1 MLFPVTY
8 RVNAA
13 GHMEVGGCD
22 LVDLAR
28 DHGTPLYVYDE
39 ATVRQRASEYV
50 AAMGGAGQ
58 VLYSAKAFASPMF
71 LRVVAEEGLGLDVVS
86 AGELHLALKSGFPR
100 DRIHFLG
107 NNKSIDDVRAAHAAG
122 ATIVIDGEHEL
133 DLLRAV
139 APESATVPV
148 MLRLS
153 PGVKPDTHDHIST
166 GQLDS
171 KFGFSIESGA
181 ARDAVEMVLAQPW
194 LDLVGLHSHI
204 GSQIF
209 ALHAYEDAMEIML
222 DLLVELRR
230 DLGFEPRKLGAGGGL
245 GIAYTRD
252 DDPPTPRDFV
262 ETVLHAM
269 ARGCDRRGLKVPELV
284 VEPGRSIAG
293 PAGMALY
300 TVGSIKDIPGV
311 RRYVAVDGGMGDN
324 IRPKLY
330 GARYEAFLAGDP
342 DRNAD
347 RKVTIAGKYCEST
360 DILITDIEMPELKP
374 GDVIAVP
381 AAGAYCLAMASNYNG
396 MPRPEVL
403 MLRDGKARVM
413 RRRETLDDLVA
424 AEIF

>member
-13 GHMEVGGCD
+13 GRMEVGGCD

-28 DHGTPLYVYDE
+28 RHGTPLYVYDE
-39 ATVRQRASEYV
+39 ATVRQRAAEYV
-50 AAMGGAGQ
+50 AAMGPRGH
-58 VLYSAKAFASPMF
+58 VLYSAKAFASPQF

-86 AGELHLALKSGFPR
+86 AGELHLALRSGFPR

-107 NNKSIDDVRAAHAAG
+107 NNKSRDDLQAAYAAE
-122 ATIVIDGEHEL
+122 ATIVIDGGYEFE
-133 DLLRAV
+133 LLREIVPQGKRA
-139 APESATVPV
+139 PV

-181 ARDAVEMVLAQPW
+181 ARKAVETALEHPR
-194 LDLVGLHSHI
+194 LELVGLHSHI

-209 ALHAYEDAMEIML
+209 ALRAYEEAMDIML
-222 DLLVELRR
+222 RLLEELRD

-245 GIAYTRD
+245 GIAYTQH
-252 DDPPTPRDFV
+252 DDPPTPRHFV
-262 ETVLHAM
+262 ATVRHALEAGC
-269 ARGCDRRGLKVPELV
+269 ARRSLKVPELV

-300 TVGSIKDIPGV
+300 GVGSIKDIPGV

-330 GARYEAFLAGDP
+330 GARYEAFLASDP
-342 DRNAD
+342 DRARD
-347 RKVTIAGKYCEST
+347 GKVTIAGKYCEST
-360 DILITDIEMPELKP
+360 DILITDIDMPPLAP
-374 GDVIAVP
+374 GDVIALP

-403 MLRDGKARVM
+403 MLRDGEARVM
-413 RRRETLDDLVA
+413 RRRETLEDLVA
-424 AEIF
+424 AEVF

>member
-1 MLFPVTY
+1 
-8 RVNAA
+8 
-13 GHMEVGGCD
+13 
-22 LVDLAR
+22 
-28 DHGTPLYVYDE
+28 
-39 ATVRQRASEYV
+39 
-50 AAMGGAGQ
+50 MGDAGQ
-58 VLYSAKAFASPMF
+58 VLYSAKAFASPQF
-71 LRVVAEEGLGLDVVS
+71 LRVIAEEKLGLDVVS
-86 AGELHLALKSGFPR
+86 AGELDLALRSDFPR

-107 NNKSIDDVRAAHAAG
+107 NNKSVEDLQSAYGAG
-122 ATIVIDGEHEL
+122 ATIVIDGDHEF
-133 DLLRAV
+133 DLLRNV
-139 APESATVPV
+139 VPEGKRAPV

-181 ARDAVEMVLAQPW
+181 ARKAVETALHHPR

-209 ALHAYEDAMEIML
+209 ALGAYEQAMDIML
-222 DLLVELRR
+222 GLLTELR
-230 DLGFEPRKLGAGGGL
+230 DEFGFEPRKLGAGGGL
-245 GIAYTRD
+245 GIAYTQH
-252 DDPPTPRDFV
+252 DDPPTPRHFV
-262 ETVLHAM
+262 ETVRHALETGA
-269 ARGCDRRGLKVPELV
+269 ARRKLEVPELV

-330 GARYEAFLAGDP
+330 GARYEAFLASDP
-342 DRNAD
+342 DRSPD
-347 RKVTIAGKYCEST
+347 GKVTIAGKYCEST
-360 DILITDIEMPELKP
+360 DILISDIAMPPLAP

-403 MLRDGKARVM
+403 MLRDGEARVM

-424 AEIF
+424 AEVF

>member
-1 MLFPVTY
+1 
-8 RVNAA
+8 
-13 GHMEVGGCD
+13 MEVGGCD
-22 LVDLAR
+22 LVELAR
-28 DHGTPLYVYDE
+28 RHGTPLYIYDE
-39 ATVRQRASEYV
+39 ATVRQRSREYV
-50 AAMGGAGQ
+50 AAMGDAGQ
-58 VLYSAKAFASPMF
+58 VLYSAKAFASPQF

-86 AGELHLALKSGFPR
+86 AGELHLALRSDFPR
-100 DRIHFLG
+100 ERIHFLG
-107 NNKSIDDVRAAHAAG
+107 NNKSVVDLEAAYRAG
-122 ATIVIDGEHEL
+122 ATVVIDGEHEMEL
-133 DLLRAV
+133 MRDVVPAGARI
-139 APESATVPV
+139 PV

-153 PGVKPDTHDHIST
+153 PGVKPNTHDHIST

-181 ARDAVEMVLAQPW
+181 ARRAVELALKHPR
-194 LDLVGLHSHI
+194 LELVGLHSHI

-209 ALHAYEDAMEIML
+209 DLGAYADAMEIML
-222 DLLVELRR
+222 DLLVELRDELR
-230 DLGFEPRKLGAGGGL
+230 FEPRKLGAGGGL

-252 DDPPTPRDFV
+252 DDPPTPRFFV
-262 ETVLHAM
+262 ETVRHALL
-269 ARGCDRRGLKVPELV
+269 AGCERRGLKTPQLV

-330 GARYEAFLAGDP
+330 GARYEAFLASNPEQATDG
-342 DRNAD
+342 
-347 RKVTIAGKYCEST
+347 KVTIAGKYCEST
-360 DILITDIEMPELKP
+360 DILITDIEMPTLAP

-403 MLRDGKARVM
+403 MLRDGEARVM
-413 RRRETLDDLVA
+413 RRRETLDDLML
-424 AEIF
+424 AELF

>member
-1 MLFPVTY
+1 
-8 RVNAA
+8 
-13 GHMEVGGCD
+13 MEVGGCD
-22 LVDLAR
+22 LVELAR
-28 DHGTPLYVYDE
+28 RHGTPLYVYDE

-50 AAMGGAGQ
+50 AAMGKAGQ
-58 VLYSAKAFASPMF
+58 VLYSAKAFASPQF
-71 LRVVAEEGLGLDVVS
+71 LRVVADEGLGLDVVS

-107 NNKSIDDVRAAHAAG
+107 NNKSLEDLQAAYAAG
-122 ATIVIDGEHEL
+122 ATIVIDGDHEF
-133 DLLRAV
+133 DLLRNVVPDGKRA
-139 APESATVPV
+139 PV

-181 ARDAVEMVLAQPW
+181 ARKAVETAVNHPR

-209 ALHAYEDAMEIML
+209 ALGAYEQAMDIML
-222 DLLVELRR
+222 DLLAELRAEI
-230 DLGFEPRKLGAGGGL
+230 GFEPRKLGAGGGL
-245 GIAYTRD
+245 GIAYTQH
-252 DDPPTPRDFV
+252 DDPPTPRHFV
-262 ETVLHAM
+262 ETVRHALESGC
-269 ARGCDRRGLKVPELV
+269 ARRDLKVPELV

-330 GARYEAFLAGDP
+330 GARYEAFLASDP
-342 DRNAD
+342 DRSPD
-347 RKVTIAGKYCEST
+347 GKVTIAGKYCEST
-360 DILITDIEMPELKP
+360 DILISDIPMPPLAP

-403 MLRDGKARVM
+403 MLRDGQARVM

-424 AEIF
+424 AEVF